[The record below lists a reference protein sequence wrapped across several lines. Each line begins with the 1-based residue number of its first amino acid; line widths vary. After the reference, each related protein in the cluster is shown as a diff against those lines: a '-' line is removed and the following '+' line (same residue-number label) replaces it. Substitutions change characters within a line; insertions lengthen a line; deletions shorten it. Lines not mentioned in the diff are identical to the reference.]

1 MEVKKKRLIFANH
14 MLLCLLFS
22 YLIPSLMKPIS
33 SVIVFLLL
41 VLSAVCTSIDSYRCA
56 ETAIVQDMNQALEK
70 TLAAKREAWITPDTI
85 QNYREHLRI
94 KDLKSRSFV
103 SYALE
108 KNDYSLCSQSY
119 QWQKGQHSFMFQSY
133 ADCSFGTIWGL
144 SDQRLA
150 LFLTLSAMLW
160 MLFSV
165 VYWHRNG
172 AGRIVFG
179 SMTYVPLEHSFRDV
193 QGKEI
198 PFTPMQHQL
207 MELFMASDDM
217 KLSKITICE
226 SLWPKKPD
234 ASETLYT
241 LIRRLKPVVSEH
253 CGLTITAEKGG
264 GYQLKH
270 L

>member
-14 MLLCLLFS
+14 ILLCLLFS
-22 YLIPSLMKPIS
+22 YLIPLLMKPIS

-41 VLSAVCTSIDSYRCA
+41 VLSAMCTSINSYRCA

-70 TLAAKREAWITPDTI
+70 TLAVKREAWITPDTI

-108 KNDYSLCSQSY
+108 KNDYSLCSQRY
-119 QWQKGQHSFMFQSY
+119 QWQKGRHSLMFQSY

-165 VYWHRNG
+165 VYWRRNG
-172 AGRIVFG
+172 GWENVFWK
-179 SMTYVPLEHSFRDV
+179 YDLRPFRAFL
-193 QGKEI
+193 
-198 PFTPMQHQL
+198 P
-207 MELFMASDDM
+207 
-217 KLSKITICE
+217 
-226 SLWPKKPD
+226 
-234 ASETLYT
+234 
-241 LIRRLKPVVSEH
+241 
-253 CGLTITAEKGG
+253 
-264 GYQLKH
+264 
-270 L
+270 

>member
-1 MEVKKKRLIFANH
+1 
-14 MLLCLLFS
+14 
-22 YLIPSLMKPIS
+22 
-33 SVIVFLLL
+33 
-41 VLSAVCTSIDSYRCA
+41 
-56 ETAIVQDMNQALEK
+56 
-70 TLAAKREAWITPDTI
+70 
-85 QNYREHLRI
+85 
-94 KDLKSRSFV
+94 
-103 SYALE
+103 
-108 KNDYSLCSQSY
+108 
-119 QWQKGQHSFMFQSY
+119 
-133 ADCSFGTIWGL
+133 
-144 SDQRLA
+144 
-150 LFLTLSAMLW
+150 
-160 MLFSV
+160 
-165 VYWHRNG
+165 
-172 AGRIVFG
+172 
-179 SMTYVPLEHSFRDV
+179 V

-264 GYQLKH
+264 GYRLKH